1 MSYVALIR
9 RESASEFLVTF
20 PDVPEALTSGVTL
33 EEARAAAPDALW
45 TALVGYVEAGLP
57 LPARSEFHRADARAG
72 VEWLDVPVDLSDVRS

>member
-1 MSYVALIR
+1 MDLGGVCGLLWPMAPMSYVALIR

-57 LPARSEFHRADARAG
+57 
-72 VEWLDVPVDLSDVRS
+72 